1 MKTIKAAL
9 AALFDNDKRMS
20 YRRLLA
26 WLGTCGLL
34 VAGRVSE
41 SSWLYITLAFMG
53 LEVAGQI
60 QAAMAKSKALE
71 PRRPSDEPTPEP
83 KA

>member
-9 AALFDNDKRMS
+9 AALFDESKRMS

-34 VAGRVSE
+34 VGGYVSE
-41 SSWLYITLAFMG
+41 SSWLYITGLFMG
-53 LEVAGQI
+53 LEVVSQFKIALG
-60 QAAMAKSKALE
+60 KSKALE
-71 PRRPSDEPTPEP
+71 PKRPSDEPTPEP
-83 KA
+83 KP